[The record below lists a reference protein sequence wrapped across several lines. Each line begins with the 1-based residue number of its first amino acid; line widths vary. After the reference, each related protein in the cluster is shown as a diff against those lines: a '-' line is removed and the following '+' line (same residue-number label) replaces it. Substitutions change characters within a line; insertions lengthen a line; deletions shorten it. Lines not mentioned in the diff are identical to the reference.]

1 MFIGKM
7 FVLVSSYMPPP
18 PPGVAP
24 PVQWGEPH
32 VVRERLGDSVKDL
45 AFRRGVLTMPAL
57 SPQHARAGMERTAG
71 PVIKLVQMLTASDPA
86 KLEAFRREYEGIVG
100 DFLAENVVTQDY
112 LMTRA
117 TKK

>member
-1 MFIGKM
+1 
-7 FVLVSSYMPPP
+7 
-18 PPGVAP
+18 
-24 PVQWGEPH
+24 
-32 VVRERLGDSVKDL
+32 
-45 AFRRGVLTMPAL
+45 
-57 SPQHARAGMERTAG
+57 
-71 PVIKLVQMLTASDPA
+71 MLTASDPA